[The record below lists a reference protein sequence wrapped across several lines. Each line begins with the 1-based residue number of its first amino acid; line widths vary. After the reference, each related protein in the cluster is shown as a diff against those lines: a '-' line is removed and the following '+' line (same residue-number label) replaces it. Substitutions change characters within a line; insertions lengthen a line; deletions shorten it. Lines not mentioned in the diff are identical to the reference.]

1 MMGVLLLYT
10 SPPNQVNYKLF
21 NWKNVTTDKVC
32 LTGCENTLQ
41 VFVSR
46 GLENTLDL
54 DGRTPLM
61 WATARGII
69 SGISA
74 LKTSFLEAQDAQ
86 GYTALHIAGT
96 RAKIFN

>member
-1 MMGVLLLYT
+1 M
-10 SPPNQVNYKLF
+10 
-21 NWKNVTTDKVC
+21 
-32 LTGCENTLQ
+32 
-41 VFVSR
+41 SR

-74 LKTSFLEAQDAQ
+74 LKTSFLEAKDAQ

-96 RAKIFN
+96 IFELTYGLQIKCLKHLDFMLLFMFFFHQI

>member
-1 MMGVLLLYT
+1 LFIKILHLL
-10 SPPNQVNYKLF
+10 
-21 NWKNVTTDKVC
+21 
-32 LTGCENTLQ
+32 GCENTLQ
-41 VFVSR
+41 IFVSR

-74 LKTSFLEAQDAQ
+74 LKSSFLEAKDAQ

-96 RAKIFN
+96 ILS